1 MKRRRNF
8 SLITKRKICFAGE
21 NDTLFGCN
29 KSTED
34 TILLRTIKTHNL
46 YTPFRTDTLLSRRL
60 LLLFYAQGRRTIQ
73 RRKRKRKRTVS
84 SAFGWLRCAPQIA
97 SSFFSFE
104 RQTHSSSISF
114 LFLQTRSPRRR
125 SNSWSSVMMSRR
137 FASFSRS
144 KTDVCACDV
153 CVYKTK
159 GCR

>member
-1 MKRRRNF
+1 MGKRYAFR
-8 SLITKRKICFAGE
+8 LQQKH
-21 NDTLFGCN
+21 LMML
-29 KSTED
+29 
-34 TILLRTIKTHNL
+34 LLRTIKTHNL
-46 YTPFRTDTLLSRRL
+46 YTPFRTDTLLSHLL
-60 LLLFYAQGRRTIQ
+60 LLLFYALGRKTIQ

-114 LFLQTRSPRRR
+114 LFLQTSPRRR

-144 KTDVCACDV
+144 KDVCVCDV
-153 CVYKTK
+153 CI
-159 GCR
+159 

>member
-1 MKRRRNF
+1 MGKTIRF
-8 SLITKRKICFAGE
+8 SAATKAPMMLR
-21 NDTLFGCN
+21 
-29 KSTED
+29 
-34 TILLRTIKTHNL
+34 LRTIKTHNL

-125 SNSWSSVMMSRR
+125 SNSWSSVMMSMR